1 MFCARWRSKQVAWKW
16 VLESV
21 VFAVH
26 EAQLAEHGGG
36 TGVRDEGALRSA
48 LARAENRLAYGKD
61 ADAAD
66 LAAAYGFG
74 IARNH
79 PFVDG
84 NKRTALVTMEL
95 FLEINGWVLAVDDAD
110 CIATVEGVAA
120 GTVTEA
126 ELVAWVRRHIVRLKN

>member
-1 MFCARWRSKQVAWKW
+1 VAWKW

-21 VFAVH
+21 VLAVH
-26 EAQLAEHGGG
+26 EAQLAEHRGG
-36 TGVRDEGALRSA
+36 TGVRDDGALRSA

-66 LAAAYGFG
+66 LAAAYGIG

-95 FLEINGWVLAVDDAD
+95 LLEINGWALAADDAD
-110 CIATVEGVAA
+110 CIATVEALAA
-120 GTVTEA
+120 GKITEA
-126 ELVAWVRRHIVRLKN
+126 QLAQWVRVQMARL